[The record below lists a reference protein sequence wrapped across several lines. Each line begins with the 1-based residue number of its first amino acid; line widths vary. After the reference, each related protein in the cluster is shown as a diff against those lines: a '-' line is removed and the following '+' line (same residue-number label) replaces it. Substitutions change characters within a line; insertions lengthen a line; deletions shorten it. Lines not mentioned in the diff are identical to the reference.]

1 MISSTRSSA
10 FLSDWKMKL
19 LFDRYQ
25 RVINYL
31 RISITDRCNLRCRY
45 CQDGRMKLLPHSEIL
60 TYEEILRIVRVFTA
74 NGIRKVRLTGGE
86 PLVRRGVVDFIKRL
100 TEIEG
105 LDDISLTTNGV
116 LLREFAAPLKKAGL
130 RRVNVSLDT
139 LRRERFA
146 YITRRD
152 HFNDVWEGIE
162 EALRVGLFPVKV
174 NVVVIRGFNDD
185 EIEDFAR
192 LSMEHPLGVRFI
204 ELMPFGGEWDERKV
218 VPTFEIE
225 ERLRMLGDLVPLPRM
240 EYDGPARRYR
250 IRGGRGEVGFISPM
264 SAHFCKS
271 CNRLRLTPEG
281 KIRTCLFSDDEIDL
295 RQILRSGAE
304 DEAIEG
310 ALKEALKRKPESPPL
325 EAFQFKKCQRG
336 MFSIGG

>member
-60 TYEEILRIVRVFTA
+60 TYEEILRIVKVFTG

-105 LDDISLTTNGV
+105 LNDISLTTNGV

-218 VPTFEIE
+218 GVTAFAGVGERWASSLPCLPTSAS
-225 ERLRMLGDLVPLPRM
+225 PATACASPPRGRS
-240 EYDGPARRYR
+240 GPASSPTMRSICARSSAPEPKMRRSK
-250 IRGGRGEVGFISPM
+250 G
-264 SAHFCKS
+264 H
-271 CNRLRLTPEG
+271 
-281 KIRTCLFSDDEIDL
+281 
-295 RQILRSGAE
+295 
-304 DEAIEG
+304 
-310 ALKEALKRKPESPPL
+310 
-325 EAFQFKKCQRG
+325 
-336 MFSIGG
+336 

>member
-1 MISSTRSSA
+1 
-10 FLSDWKMKL
+10 MKL
-19 LFDRYQ
+19 LLDRY
-25 RVINYL
+25 RRIINYL

-45 CQDGRMKLLPHSEIL
+45 CQDEELRLLPHSQIL
-60 TYEEILRIVRVFTA
+60 TYEEILRVVKVFTS

-86 PLVRRGVVDFIKRL
+86 PLVRRGVVDFVGKLTQIK
-100 TEIEG
+100 G
-105 LDDISLTTNGV
+105 LEDISLTTNGV
-116 LLREFAAPLKKAGL
+116 LLREFAAPLKEAGL

-152 HFNDVWEGIE
+152 YFNAVWEGIE
-162 EALRVGLFPVKV
+162 EALKVGLSPVKV

-192 LSMEHPLGVRFI
+192 LSIEHPLGVRFI
-204 ELMPFGGEWDERKV
+204 EFMPFGGEWDERKV
-218 VPTFEIE
+218 VPTSEIK
-225 ERLRMLGDLVPLPRM
+225 ERLRALGDLVPLPRT

-250 IRGGRGEVGFISPM
+250 IRGSRGEVGFISPM
-264 SAHFCKS
+264 SAHFCKF

-281 KIRTCLFSDDEIDL
+281 KIRTCLFSDEEVDL
-295 RQILRSGAE
+295 RQLLRSGAE
-304 DEAIEG
+304 NEAIEG
-310 ALKEALKRKPESPPL
+310 ALKEALKRKPESPPR